1 MIWPDWYTKTIAEV
15 VVAENLASIV
25 HILAASAFALL
36 SCHRRVF
43 WAYLAYQLVTTAG
56 KTLAFPEHTLSDWS
70 WDLVGDT
77 MEYLTGVGIIEV
89 LGLTGKTRLPP
100 PADKACS
107 PRAILAAT
115 IALLALWALL
125 LARSF

>member
-1 MIWPDWYTKTIAEV
+1 MIWPEWYSRTIAEV
-15 VVAENLASIV
+15 IVAENLASIV
-25 HILAASAFALL
+25 HILAAVAFTLL

-70 WDLVGDT
+70 WDLAGDT
-77 MEYLTGVGIIEV
+77 IEYLAGVGIVEV
-89 LGLTGKTRLPP
+89 LGLTGRIRLPP
-100 PADKACS
+100 PASKACS
-107 PRAILAAT
+107 TRTILAAT

-125 LARSF
+125 LAGSL